1 MKSAAEM
8 LSEDHTKLKKL
19 LASFN
24 EALEDGSKERLIAQT
39 LAEMAVH
46 GALEQELIIPAL
58 RDALRDELLE
68 DWAARDYRDLTQMME
83 DVSAAPSLSERVAK
97 FGSFAETARRHLA
110 QEQEKLLSKLEGM
123 DLPDLG
129 ERLAKRREEL
139 ERVRLFL

>member
-1 MKSAAEM
+1 
-8 LSEDHTKLKKL
+8 L

-24 EALEDGSKERLIAQT
+24 DAQEDGSKERLIAQT

-68 DWAARDYRDLTQMME
+68 DWAARDYRDLTQIME
-83 DVSAAPSLSERVAK
+83 QVSAASSLSERLAK
-97 FGSFAETARRHLA
+97 FASFAETARRHLA
-110 QEQEKLLSKLEGM
+110 AEQEKLLSRLNLA

-129 ERLAKRREEL
+129 ELLAKRREEL